1 MKLRLLF
8 QVFLAILIFGFLSNS
23 FGQSGIFAVQAGYL
37 NPKDAKAGLMVGGT
51 FGTSIDEAVDLGIGI
66 DIFHN
71 SYSDES
77 HVASSDQSGLST
89 NTYITNVEYTRT
101 IIPINLVINVKLPVC
116 RYMGYF
122 IRGGIGYQFL
132 FSKEK
137 NYELEK
143 NETRRFGGLG
153 WQGGAGLYYDVGRRS
168 TVIAD
173 IFYNNAK
180 VSRSVENS
188 VKGLPTSE
196 RISLSGLGFRLGVIL
211 DMR

>member
-1 MKLRLLF
+1 MRF
-8 QVFLAILIFGFLSNS
+8 QPTLQMVLATVIFGFFNSS
-23 FGQSGIFAVQAGYL
+23 FGQTGIFAIQAGYL
-37 NPKDAKAGLMVGGT
+37 NPKDAKSGLMVGGT
-51 FGTSIDEAVDLGIGI
+51 FGTSIDEAVDLGIGV

-89 NTYITNVEYTRT
+89 NTFITNVEYART
-101 IIPINLVINVKLPVC
+101 IIPVNVVINVKLPVG

-188 VKGLPTSE
+188 VMGLPTSE